1 MLPIQGKSRTS
12 SRHSVRPGALISC
25 HICELKAYR
34 CTLALHRVGKFVR
47 AAHPFSLAKL
57 NWCTRLQVMV
67 TDWGEATRDL
77 MDSKALGKQEVQA
90 RMPDYAVSK
99 ALDIVKE
106 SQYTC
111 HPQASV

>member
-1 MLPIQGKSRTS
+1 
-12 SRHSVRPGALISC
+12 
-25 HICELKAYR
+25 
-34 CTLALHRVGKFVR
+34 
-47 AAHPFSLAKL
+47 
-57 NWCTRLQVMV
+57 MV